1 MTSRE
6 IKVTFAQAIQNSIQ
20 NLRIILV
27 ERPGFGLSRL
37 NPGIEHSY

>member
-20 NLRIILV
+20 NLRII